1 MRLLTVIC
9 TTLLLPVLVGAA
21 TIQVDMV
28 GLDFVPDTIVI
39 DLGDTVTWVNQSAI
53 IHTST
58 SGSNGIPD
66 GYWDSGNMLA
76 GDSFSFVFDSVGVFP
91 YYCTPHW
98 TLGMVGAVIVGQT
111 SIGEFDSPVN
121 PVVSMSQ
128 NYPNPFS
135 LVTTIRFEIASPVQT
150 ELSIFDITGKR
161 VKTFSTA
168 FRDEGLHTV
177 SWDGRG
183 DNGDLA
189 TNGVYVYELVAGNDI
204 MRKKLIIAR

>member
-1 MRLLTVIC
+1 MRLIIVFSTLFFVPFLT
-9 TTLLLPVLVGAA
+9 TAA
-21 TIQVDMV
+21 TVQVDMV
-28 GLDFVPDTIVI
+28 GLDFVPDTINI
-39 DLGDTVTWVNQSAI
+39 NLGDTVTWVNASGI

-58 SGSNGIPD
+58 SGLNGIPD
-66 GYWDSGNMLA
+66 GYWDSGNIPA

-98 TLGMVGAVIVGQT
+98 TLGMIGAVIVGQT
-111 SIGEFDSPVN
+111 GIGEFDSPVN
-121 PVVSMSQ
+121 PGVSISQ

-135 LVTTIRFEIASPVQT
+135 SITTIRFEIASPTQT
-150 ELSIFDITGKR
+150 ELTVFDITGKR
-161 VKTFSTA
+161 VKTFSTG

-177 SWDGRG
+177 SWDGRN

-189 TNGVYVYELVAGNDI
+189 TNGVYVYELVAGDDV